1 VIRISGKT
9 YNNLG
14 KTIDNL
20 SSNSTKF
27 LAKEQEKSKRTT
39 WKMTQKYTQGTAV
52 KDRLHLGNKNKNF
65 VFYFVFHSVCTIF
78 AGEIIDKR
86 RQLLR

>member
-1 VIRISGKT
+1 
-9 YNNLG
+9 
-14 KTIDNL
+14 
-20 SSNSTKF
+20 
-27 LAKEQEKSKRTT
+27 
-39 WKMTQKYTQGTAV
+39 MTQKYTQGTAV

-86 RQLLR
+86 RQLLK